1 MFDIGI
7 NMIWVGVLIYN
18 IDVVEEIGL
27 EDFSNKGD
35 LLIVI
40 SNIWQRGGYNIY
52 IFEVIRFMCRWML

>member
-27 EDFSNKGD
+27 EDFSNKGG

-40 SNIWQRGGYNIY
+40 SNIW
-52 IFEVIRFMCRWML
+52 